1 MEAIVSKE
9 TPDLIC
15 LTKLCALSCS
25 PRDLCDRSNWT
36 LLFIMVIDLRKI
48 RSEYCLIEWDG
59 AFFRQG
65 VTDNLNLNQSV
76 FSLYCGPK
84 ATTHDSVLAI

>member
-1 MEAIVSKE
+1 
-9 TPDLIC
+9 
-15 LTKLCALSCS
+15 
-25 PRDLCDRSNWT
+25 
-36 LLFIMVIDLRKI
+36 MVIDLRKI

-59 AFFRQG
+59 AFLRQDRG

-84 ATTHDSVLAI
+84 ATTHDSMLAI